1 MKREQIRQSFFL
13 VGRRSQELRILA
25 KAGRIDENQEDLAL
39 VFRSMRLKDA
49 VEVVENHRDMKGSK
63 KDLIAFFENDNVTEA
78 VKVSA
83 AVYLCNGTN
92 YKTKGETNDE
102 K

>member
-1 MKREQIRQSFFL
+1 MKKEKIRESFFL
-13 VGRRSQELRILA
+13 VGYNNQELRILT
-25 KAGRIDENQEDLAL
+25 KEGRIDESQEDLAV
-39 VFRSMRLKDA
+39 VFRAMRFQDA
-49 VEVVENHRDMKGSK
+49 VEVVENHKSMKGSK
-63 KDLIAFFENDNVTEA
+63 KDLVAFFENNNVTEA

-92 YKTKGETNDE
+92 YELKGEKENE

>member
-1 MKREQIRQSFFL
+1 MRKEKVRQSFFL
-13 VGRRSQELRILA
+13 IGRSSQELRVLA
-25 KAGRIDENQEDLAL
+25 KEGRIDENQEDLAL
-39 VFRSMRLKDA
+39 VFKAMRLKDA
-49 VEVVENHRDMKGSK
+49 IEVVENHRDMKGSK

-83 AVYLCNGTN
+83 AVYLCNRTN
-92 YKTKGETNDE
+92 YETKGEKENE

>member
-1 MKREQIRQSFFL
+1 MKKSKILDSFFL
-13 VGRRSQELRILA
+13 VGYNNQELRILA
-25 KAGRIDENQEDLAL
+25 KAGRIDENQEDLTL

-78 VKVSA
+78 IKVSA
-83 AVYLCNGTN
+83 AVYLCNQTPS
-92 YKTKGETNDE
+92 KKE
-102 K
+102 KKLCLK

>member
-1 MKREQIRQSFFL
+1 MKKTKILESFFL
-13 VGRRSQELRILA
+13 VGYNNQELRILA

-39 VFRSMRLKDA
+39 VFRSMRFQDA
-49 VEVVENHRDMKGSK
+49 VEVVNNHRNMKGLK
-63 KDLIAFFENDNVTEA
+63 KDLVAFFENNNVTEA

-92 YKTKGETNDE
+92 YETKGEINDE